1 MKAGAGLPS
10 RALIQ
15 RMERADGRRNPNEG
29 ATAKAVAPSFGASDE
44 ARTRY
49 LHLGKVALYQMSY
62 TRTIASMILAGTHP
76 LVKGEIA
83 AGSRILKYSGP
94 FLDCP
99 ADLEI

>member
-1 MKAGAGLPS
+1 
-10 RALIQ
+10 
-15 RMERADGRRNPNEG
+15 
-29 ATAKAVAPSFGASDE
+29 
-44 ARTRY
+44 
-49 LHLGKVALYQMSY
+49 MSY